1 MRIARA
7 LGPALAGAGL
17 LAALSAAAQDTST
30 PSTPAQDTSG
40 QREAHAD
47 RRVVRIVVD
56 GAISPAS
63 AEFIEGAIEEA
74 DDSGAEALVIVLDTP
89 GGLVESTREIVQAMM
104 ASRTPIVVYVAPSG
118 ARAGSAGVFLTL
130 AAHVAAMAPGTNIG
144 AATPVSMGGGGL
156 PGGPAPADSAIERSG
171 GDPLERKILNDT
183 VAFIRTIA
191 ERRGRNA
198 DWAETAVTEAVSVTE
213 TEALEQ
219 NVVDLVAASLPELL
233 DRIDGREVEVFDRRA
248 TLRTAGADVRTLDPG
263 LRFRILDTIANPNI
277 AFILMMI
284 GIYGIFFELMNP
296 GAILPGVV
304 GGISLLLAFFALQAL
319 PVNYAGVLLILF
331 SLILFIAEVKVVS
344 HGLLTVGGVI
354 AFVLGATMLFDSPGS
369 LLRVS
374 WSVIIP
380 AALLTAGFFA
390 FAMGL
395 AWRVW
400 KSKPTTGREGLVG
413 ERGVVRRRLDP
424 EGQVLVHGELWR
436 ARAEEVLEPGDPV
449 EVVGVDGLTVE
460 VRRS

>member
-1 MRIARA
+1 MRTSWSLAFA
-7 LGPALAGAGL
+7 LVGAGL
-17 LAALSAAAQDTST
+17 LAAHAVSGQPDTSAERAAGSRT
-30 PSTPAQDTSG
+30 G
-40 QREAHAD
+40 RHVL
-47 RRVVRIVVD
+47 RVVID

-63 AEFIEGAIEEA
+63 AEFIQDAIERA
-74 DDSGAEALVIVLDTP
+74 DEEDADAVVILLDTP
-89 GGLVESTREIVQAMM
+89 GGLVESTREIVQSMM
-104 ASRTPIVVYVAPSG
+104 ASPVPVVVYVAPSG

-156 PGGPAPADSAIERSG
+156 PGGPAPADSAIDQAG
-171 GDPLERKILNDT
+171 GDALERKILNDT

-198 DWAETAVTEAVSVTE
+198 DWAELAVTEGASITE
-213 TEALEQ
+213 TAALEQ
-219 NVVDLVAASLPELL
+219 NVVDLVATSLPSLL
-233 DRIDGREVEVFDRRA
+233 EEIDGREVELFDRRA
-248 TLRTAGADVRTLDPG
+248 ALRTAGADVRTFEKG
-263 LRFRILDTIANPNI
+263 LRFKILDTIANPNI

-331 SLILFIAEVKVVS
+331 SLILFIAEVKVLS
-344 HGLLTVGGVI
+344 HGLLTVGGVV

-390 FAMGL
+390 VVMGL
-395 AWRVW
+395 AYRIW
-400 KSKPTTGREGLVG
+400 KTKPTTGREGLIG
-413 ERGVVRRRLDP
+413 ERAVVRRRVDP
-424 EGQVLVHGELWR
+424 EGQVMVRGELWR
-436 ARAEEVLEPGDPV
+436 ARADEALDPGESV
-449 EVVGVDGLTVE
+449 EVVGVDGLTLE